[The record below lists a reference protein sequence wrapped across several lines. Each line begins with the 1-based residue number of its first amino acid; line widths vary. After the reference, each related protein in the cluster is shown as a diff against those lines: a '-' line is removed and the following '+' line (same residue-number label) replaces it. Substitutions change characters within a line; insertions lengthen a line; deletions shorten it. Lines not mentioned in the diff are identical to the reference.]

1 MAATDAEGQALTYSL
16 VAGGDAALFNINAT
30 TGALSFATAPNF
42 EAPADGGAN
51 NVYDLTVRA
60 SDGTLNTTQAIA
72 VTVTDV
78 NETPANTA
86 PVFSSP
92 TAAYNVAENTTAVAT
107 VTATDADSPT
117 LTYSITGGNDASRF
131 AIDASTGA
139 LRFVTA
145 PDFEAPVDVGA
156 NNVYNLTVQASDGTL
171 TASQALTVTV
181 TNVLVEPIAGTA
193 GNDTLNGTTGADI
206 FDISAGGNDTV
217 TAGAGSD
224 TILAGATFT
233 ANDRIDGGSPA
244 DDTVET
250 DTLVLNGDYAAGVTL
265 AATTLANVEE
275 ITLSAGNSY
284 SLTFN
289 DANAVAT
296 TVTVD
301 GSALGAASSMT
312 INASAETE
320 SSYTITGGAGNDVLT
335 GGAWSDYFD
344 ISFGGNDIVTGNAGR
359 DSVFAG
365 AAMTAADQFN
375 GGAGVDTLYLSG
387 NYSAGLTFGATTL
400 VGVEVIVAQAGNN
413 YNLTLNNAM
422 LTGTQQAS
430 VEGFGLGSANSLT
443 VNASAETDTGT
454 VYTLSGGAGNDNL
467 TGGAGNDVLNG
478 GAGNDILVGGAGND
492 ILTGGAGNDT
502 LTGGLGNDVYDY
514 NTLTD
519 RGTTGDIITAFSKT
533 GTNGVDTL
541 NLHDLL
547 LTFTGF
553 NGANAFS
560 GGYLQFDTS
569 SGANTVV
576 RVDSTGGANS
586 FVTLATLNGTL
597 LLPSDTANYVL

>member
-1 MAATDAEGQALTYSL
+1 
-16 VAGGDAALFNINAT
+16 
-30 TGALSFATAPNF
+30 
-42 EAPADGGAN
+42 
-51 NVYDLTVRA
+51 
-60 SDGTLNTTQAIA
+60 

-78 NETPANTA
+78 NENATGAA
-86 PVFSSP
+86 PVITSP
-92 TAAYNVAENTTAVAT
+92 NTFNVAENSTVVGT

-117 LTYSITGGNDASRF
+117 LTYSITGGADATRF

-139 LRFVTA
+139 LRFLAA
-145 PDFEAPVDVGA
+145 PDFEAPLDVGA
-156 NNVYNLTVQASDGTL
+156 DNIYNVTVQASDGALNAT
-171 TASQALTVTV
+171 QAVAVTV
-181 TNVLVEPIAGTA
+181 TNVLVEPITGTA
-193 GNDTLNGTTGADI
+193 GNDTLNGTTGNDV

-217 TAGAGSD
+217 AAGAGSD
-224 TILAGATFT
+224 IILAGAAFT
-233 ANDRIDGGSPA
+233 ANDRIDGGSSA
-244 DDTVET
+244 DDTVQT
-250 DTLVLNGDYAAGVTL
+250 DTLVLDGNYAAGVTL
-265 AATTLANVEE
+265 GATTMVNVEE
-275 ITLSAGNSY
+275 VTLSAGNSY
-284 SLTFN
+284 SLTFH

-301 GSALGAASSMT
+301 GSALGAANTMT

-320 SSYTITGGAGNDVLT
+320 SSYTIVGGAGNDVLT

-387 NYSAGLTFGATTL
+387 DYSAGLSFGATTL
-400 VGVEVIVAQAGNN
+400 VGVEVIVAQGGNN
-413 YNLTLNNAM
+413 YNLTMNNAM

-430 VEGFGLGSANSLT
+430 VEGFGLSSANSLT
-443 VNASAETDTGT
+443 VNASAETDAGT

-502 LTGGLGNDVYDY
+502 LTGGLGNDVYDF

-519 RGTTGDIITAFSKT
+519 RGTTGDVITDFSKT
-533 GTNGVDTL
+533 GTNGVDAL
-541 NLHDLL
+541 NVHDLL
-547 LTFTGF
+547 ATFTGF
-553 NGANAFS
+553 NGTNAFS

-569 SGANTVV
+569 SGTNTVV

-597 LLPSDTANYVL
+597 LLQSDTTNYVL

>member
-1 MAATDAEGQALTYSL
+1 
-16 VAGGDAALFNINAT
+16 
-30 TGALSFATAPNF
+30 
-42 EAPADGGAN
+42 
-51 NVYDLTVRA
+51 
-60 SDGTLNTTQAIA
+60 
-72 VTVTDV
+72 
-78 NETPANTA
+78 
-86 PVFSSP
+86 
-92 TAAYNVAENTTAVAT
+92 
-107 VTATDADSPT
+107 
-117 LTYSITGGNDASRF
+117 
-131 AIDASTGA
+131 
-139 LRFVTA
+139 
-145 PDFEAPVDVGA
+145 
-156 NNVYNLTVQASDGTL
+156 
-171 TASQALTVTV
+171 
-181 TNVLVEPIAGTA
+181 
-193 GNDTLNGTTGADI
+193 
-206 FDISAGGNDTV
+206 
-217 TAGAGSD
+217 
-224 TILAGATFT
+224 
-233 ANDRIDGGSPA
+233 
-244 DDTVET
+244 
-250 DTLVLNGDYAAGVTL
+250 
-265 AATTLANVEE
+265 
-275 ITLSAGNSY
+275 
-284 SLTFN
+284 
-289 DANAVAT
+289 
-296 TVTVD
+296 
-301 GSALGAASSMT
+301 MT

-320 SSYTITGGAGNDVLT
+320 SSYTITGGAGNDLLT

-365 AAMTAADQFN
+365 AAMTAADKFN

-492 ILTGGAGNDT
+492 ILTGGAGNDR

-533 GTNGVDTL
+533 GANGVDTL

-597 LLPSDTANYVL
+597 LLQSDTANYVL